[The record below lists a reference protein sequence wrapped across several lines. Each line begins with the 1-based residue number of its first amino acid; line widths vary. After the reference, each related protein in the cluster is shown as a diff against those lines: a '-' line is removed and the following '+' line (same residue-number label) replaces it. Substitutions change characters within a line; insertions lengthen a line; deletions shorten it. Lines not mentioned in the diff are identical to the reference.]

1 MLILRQMRT
10 LGLVCAVACLSA
22 TTVAFGN
29 TIAHWAFEDDTGA
42 NPITATDG
50 IAGLTGTAYNNTG
63 RITLVPGP
71 DGSAIRFE
79 NVGLSDAQGATLR
92 VPDNTVLTGHTGGG
106 TGFDSITIEVDIR
119 IGNLFGQAQIVRKVD
134 TATGLGYEIF
144 LKDTGHVGFRV
155 QGQEGELFIQSKN
168 ILQSDGAWHH
178 IQGTIVSDRSIY
190 NAQVVVD
197 GVVTRRSQQ
206 AGNLT
211 NTSSPLTLG
220 GFVRNS
226 GTIGQRFDGW
236 IDNVVISTGRGDLL
250 DTSGE
255 IDPTPA
261 WDSSDH
267 LMGQAGFMGSGFI
280 ADPMPTPEIHAAS
293 ITQRANGNMVAVW
306 FGGTAEGHPDVGVW
320 QSDYVGNTWT
330 APHEIAPSIYESGVD
345 GSIFN
350 PVIYQVP
357 DSNSMLLFYLSGTLG
372 NADTV
377 KRISNDGGVTWST
390 PQTLPVGVRGSDR
403 NQPLLLDSGILITPN
418 TDGGLSFDRTPDFG
432 ETWLSGSTAPDPQ
445 GYGGIQPA
453 LLTHSGGRLQVLGR
467 SQSGS
472 IVTSWS
478 DDDGQSWSALEQ
490 SSLPSNN
497 SAIGATTLADGRHLL
512 VYNHSETPDGSW
524 GGPRTP
530 LVVSVSDD
538 GVDWELALVLEDE
551 SGEFSYPSVFQSDDG
566 LVHVVYTWNRLR
578 VKHAILDPSE
588 FKPRSLD
595 HGIMPVYAGDLN
607 YDGFVGIE
615 DLNIVLGNWNTGTPP
630 TTGTPS
636 IPEPAT
642 LGLMAIGAMAFMR
655 RRYTF

>member
-1 MLILRQMRT
+1 MLTQWKKQTI
-10 LGLVCAVACLSA
+10 GLAGAVACL
-22 TTVAFGN
+22 TVTPLVSGN
-29 TIAHWAFEDDTGA
+29 TIAHWSFEDA
-42 NPITATDG
+42 AEASPITATDG
-50 IAGLTGTAYNNTG
+50 VAGLTGTAFNNPD

-71 DGSAIRFE
+71 DGSAIRFQ
-79 NVGLSDAQGATLR
+79 NVGLPDAQGATLR
-92 VPDNTVLTGHTGGG
+92 VPDSSILTGHHGGG
-106 TGFDSITIEVDIR
+106 TGFDSITIEADIR

-155 QGQEGELFIQSKN
+155 QGQDGELFVQSKN

-206 AGNLT
+206 AGTLT
-211 NTSSPLTLG
+211 NTNSPLTLG
-220 GFVRNS
+220 GFVRDS

-236 IDNVVISTGRGDLL
+236 IDNVTISTDRGDLL
-250 DTSGE
+250 DISGA
-255 IDPTPA
+255 IDPTPT
-261 WDSSDH
+261 WDSSGH
-267 LMGQAGFMGSGFI
+267 LVGQAGFLGSGFI

-293 ITQRANGNMVAVW
+293 ITQRANGDMVAVW

-320 QSDYVGNTWT
+320 QSEYVGHTWT
-330 APHEIAPSIYESGVD
+330 APHEIAPSIFTSGVD

-357 DSNSMLLFYLSGTLG
+357 ESNSMVLFYLSGTLG

-377 KRISNDGGVTWST
+377 KRTSDDGGVTWSA
-390 PQTLPVGVRGSDR
+390 PQTLPAGVRASDR
-403 NQPLLLDSGILITPN
+403 NQPVLLDNGILITPN

-432 ETWLSGSTAPDPQ
+432 ETWLSSSTVPDPE

-453 LLTHSGGRLQVLGR
+453 LLTHPDGRLQTLGR

-478 DDDGQSWSALEQ
+478 DDDGLSWSALEQ
-490 SSLPSNN
+490 SSLPSNH

-512 VYNHSETPDGSW
+512 VYNHSEIPNGAW

-530 LVVSVSDD
+530 LVVSISDD
-538 GVDWELALVLEDE
+538 GVQWELALVLEDE
-551 SGEFSYPSVFQSDDG
+551 PGEFSYPTVYQSDDG

-578 VKHAILDPSE
+578 VKHAILDPSM
-588 FKPRSLD
+588 FAPRPLE
-595 HGIMPVYAGDLN
+595 HGLMPVYAGDLN
-607 YDGFVGIE
+607 WDGFVGIE
-615 DLNIVLGNWNTGTPP
+615 DLNIVLGNWNAGVPP

-636 IPEPAT
+636 TPEPTT
-642 LGLMAIGAMAFMR
+642 LSILLLAVCSHVRCRGR
-655 RRYTF
+655 